1 MKFYRCLIAG
11 FAACLLAF
19 LFTRPLAHAQSTYSL
34 KTIHT
39 FLGSPSDGTNPGNLL
54 ANGGSIY
61 GTTSFGG
68 AEKDGAVYSLTP
80 PTSQGGPWTEKIL
93 YNFPGGGKGST
104 PSLALAADA
113 NGVLY
118 GIARS
123 GNGGNL
129 AYSLTPPTTAGG
141 EWAYSTL
148 CVFAGGVEGTYPGP
162 QLTVWNGVVYGAM
175 GAGGPTDQG
184 VVFTLTPP
192 PTPGAPWTETVIYDA
207 GTNAGGLV
215 PGPGLLYG
223 TNGGQV
229 FSLTPPSSSG
239 GAWTEDVLYT
249 FTGGSDGGTIFGGLA
264 LGSNGALYGS
274 AADGGAYGM
283 GTVFSLT
290 PPQSA
295 GGPWTEST
303 IYNFP
308 GGSGG
313 AYPATTVALAGGV
326 LYGTAEGPSSGVVF
340 SLTPPASPGGGWT
353 YALLHDITETS
364 GDEDPGYGVIVSKQ
378 GVVYGTTPMQI
389 GLGAGTVFALV
400 P

>member
-123 GNGGNL
+123 GNG
-129 AYSLTPPTTAGG
+129 ATWPTR
-141 EWAYSTL
+141 
-148 CVFAGGVEGTYPGP
+148 
-162 QLTVWNGVVYGAM
+162 
-175 GAGGPTDQG
+175 
-184 VVFTLTPP
+184 
-192 PTPGAPWTETVIYDA
+192 
-207 GTNAGGLV
+207 
-215 PGPGLLYG
+215 
-223 TNGGQV
+223 
-229 FSLTPPSSSG
+229 
-239 GAWTEDVLYT
+239 
-249 FTGGSDGGTIFGGLA
+249 
-264 LGSNGALYGS
+264 
-274 AADGGAYGM
+274 
-283 GTVFSLT
+283 
-290 PPQSA
+290 
-295 GGPWTEST
+295 
-303 IYNFP
+303 
-308 GGSGG
+308 
-313 AYPATTVALAGGV
+313 
-326 LYGTAEGPSSGVVF
+326 
-340 SLTPPASPGGGWT
+340 
-353 YALLHDITETS
+353 
-364 GDEDPGYGVIVSKQ
+364 
-378 GVVYGTTPMQI
+378 
-389 GLGAGTVFALV
+389 
-400 P
+400 